1 MRKLSAI
8 CKRLRRR
15 YGAQFAVIPPRR
27 GVYRVY
33 MFSSV
38 LGDWFPVRTCAG
50 VAEAVD
56 YLLSFECVKEGVL

>member
-15 YGAQFAVIPPRR
+15 YGVQFAVIPPRR

-33 MFSSV
+33 MYSDT
-38 LGDWFPVRTCAG
+38 LCDWFPMRTCNG

-56 YLLSFECVKEGVL
+56 YLLAYELVKEDR